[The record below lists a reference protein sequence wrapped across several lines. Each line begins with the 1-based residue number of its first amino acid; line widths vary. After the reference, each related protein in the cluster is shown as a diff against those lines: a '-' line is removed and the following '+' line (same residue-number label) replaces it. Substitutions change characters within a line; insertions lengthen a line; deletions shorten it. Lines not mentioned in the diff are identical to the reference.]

1 MDRYLQRFRTWN
13 FPDCSINTGSD
24 QEKTFG
30 PTISSLIHRH
40 IGPERLL
47 LWDSKKRGGRPDT
60 MKILKEVYHYW
71 NAEGTARIFSF
82 VDLLAKRSSTVV
94 FITSNYIGNSEIME
108 GCKEAGIPAFGTLWD
123 FVRTFYPAA
132 WYRLTLRDSNSDHYS
147 IIHSECLTVYPR
159 CTWMEGSGAV
169 RTRPSSRTHRHTHI
183 YIFNSAGG
191 VRHNVILVHRNI

>member
-1 MDRYLQRFRTWN
+1 
-13 FPDCSINTGSD
+13 
-24 QEKTFG
+24 
-30 PTISSLIHRH
+30 
-40 IGPERLL
+40 
-47 LWDSKKRGGRPDT
+47 

-71 NAEGTARIFSF
+71 NAEGTARILSF
-82 VDLLAKRSSTVV
+82 TDLLAKHSSTVV

-132 WYRLTLRDSNSDHYS
+132 WYRLTSRDSNSDHYS

-159 CTWMEGSGAV
+159 CTGREAAQLEHGLHHA
-169 RTRPSSRTHRHTHI
+169 HTDTLI
-183 YIFNSAGG
+183 YISNSAGG